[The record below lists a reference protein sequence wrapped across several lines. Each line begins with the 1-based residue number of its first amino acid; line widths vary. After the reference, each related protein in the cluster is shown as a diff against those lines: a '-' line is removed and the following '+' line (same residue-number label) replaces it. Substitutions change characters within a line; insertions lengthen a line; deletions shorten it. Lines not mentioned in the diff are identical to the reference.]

1 VSLLEVKP
9 PKRLDNA
16 LELPRLWRAVKK
28 FVKAHFAPVRKEKD
42 PSGVRKAIKK
52 NPTLSWPW

>member
-1 VSLLEVKP
+1 
-9 PKRLDNA
+9 
-16 LELPRLWRAVKK
+16 LWRAVKK

-42 PSGVRKAIKK
+42 PSGVRKAIEK